1 MDMFM
6 DKLAQKLTAQEI
18 IKANTAADMEE
29 LNKLK
34 NQIAEYNECLGKLQK
49 IIEDAS
55 RKLAGA
61 QAHSDEIDG
70 LIRESLAGVN
80 SLRQE
85 LGDMGKD
92 RERLAEQIEG
102 IDKSAAWQMELVSK
116 NIGEKIDR
124 LAGQVEEQ
132 VSGSLAGKLESLEDA
147 VHKECVRVYRNVQ
160 AVVTE
165 EGEKQSAASVLAG
178 APKRRLNAILG
189 ISVAAM
195 VFSLAGLVLHILDA
209 LNIVLF

>member
-34 NQIAEYNECLGKLQK
+34 NQIAEYNECLSKLQK

-55 RKLAGA
+55 QKLEGA
-61 QAHSDEIDG
+61 QAHSDEMDN
-70 LIRESLAGVN
+70 LIRESLDGVN
-80 SLRQE
+80 FLRQDLE
-85 LGDMGKD
+85 NIGK
-92 RERLAEQIEG
+92 EQGMLAERVESM
-102 IDKSAAWQMELVSK
+102 DKSAAWQMELVSK
-116 NIGEKIDR
+116 NMGDKIDQ

-132 VSGSLAGKLESLEDA
+132 VSGRLAERLEAMEEV

-165 EGEKQSAASVLAG
+165 EGEKQKEAGTAAR
-178 APKRRLNAILG
+178 APKGKLSAILG

-195 VFSLAGLVLHILDA
+195 IFSLAS
-209 LNIVLF
+209 IVLQILNMMNIKFF